1 MIKIDTDKNEKIHT
15 RRIEI
20 ATYDCG
26 RHAVIVEGKLKG
38 DGRHCRHLQ
47 GLAQGWSET
56 QKI

>member
-1 MIKIDTDKNEKIHT
+1 MQTKTKKFTPVELRSQLMIAAGQAI
-15 RRIEI
+15 
-20 ATYDCG
+20 
-26 RHAVIVEGKLKG
+26 IVEGKLKG